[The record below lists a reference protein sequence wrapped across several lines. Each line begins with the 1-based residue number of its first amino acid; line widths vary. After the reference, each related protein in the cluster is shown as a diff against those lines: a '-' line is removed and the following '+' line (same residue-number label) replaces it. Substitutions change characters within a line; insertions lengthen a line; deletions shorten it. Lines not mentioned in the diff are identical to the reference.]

1 MYTCIDCKREFKSH
15 IGFLNHLHQ
24 SKEPSWYLQEQEFYK
39 EVFAKYNLDAEFIEY
54 ISSEGCIRYHCNLS
68 GQDVY
73 CYYDK
78 LRRNG
83 LCQCK
88 QCQFK
93 HKSEA
98 SKRHWANDNG
108 EHGKAISEALM
119 KNQHHREESSKRF
132 IKMAIDQQGHQP
144 WSSYE
149 KEISDYLNSKGIK
162 HDCNSVI
169 LHLDGTT
176 KNYVYDIYLPNHN
189 LLIELNDRHFND
201 KLYTMKEAE
210 DIPFKTYREEAI
222 HDRLKYD
229 LAISKG
235 YNCMFFF
242 DLDDCK
248 KFIDK
253 L

>member
-1 MYTCIDCKREFKSH
+1 MYTCIDCGYSTDSH
-15 IGFLNHLHQ
+15 RGFLNHLHRF
-24 SKEPSWYLQEQEFYK
+24 KEPSWYQQEQEFYK
-39 EVFAKYNLDAEFIEY
+39 NRFDSLKLNAEFIKY
-54 ISSEGCIRYHCNLS
+54 DSKNRVYHYRCNLS
-68 GQDVY
+68 GDLIINY
-73 CYYDK
+73 PK
-78 LRRNG
+78 EG

-119 KNQHHREESSKRF
+119 KNQRHREESSKRF
-132 IKMAIDQQGHQP
+132 IQMAIDQQGHQP

-189 LLIELNDRHFND
+189 LLIELNDRHFNE
-201 KLYTMKEAE
+201 KLYTMEEAE

-235 YNCMFFF
+235 YKCEFFF
-242 DLDDCK
+242 NLDDCK
-248 KFIDK
+248 KFIDN